1 MVSMFSRIAEQ
12 KIAEAIKRGELNH
25 LPGAGKPLVIEDLSH
40 VPEDL
45 RASYKILKNSGYLPP
60 ELELQQECV
69 SLEQMIQLCQT
80 AEDKDQWIKKLT
92 EKQIK
97 LRIMLEKRG
106 ISHNPSLQA
115 YEERIRSKLVDD

>member
-1 MVSMFSRIAEQ
+1 MSIFSRIAEQ
-12 KIAEAIKRGELNH
+12 KIAEAMKRGELDH

-60 ELELQQECV
+60 ELELQQECL
-69 SLEQMIQLCQT
+69 SLEQMIRLCQV
-80 AEDKDQWIKKLT
+80 AEDKEQMIKKLT

-97 LRIMLEKRG
+97 LRIMLEERG
-106 ISHNPSLQA
+106 ISHSPPLRG
-115 YEERIRSKLVDD
+115 YEEKISSKLGDE